1 MTSNSGKNNK
11 IPEVTRSQE
20 NDSTAHKMKGRRA
33 VTAAVVGNLLEWYD
47 FAVYGYLAIILAKK
61 FFPAGDEFTALLSTF
76 AAFGVGFLVRPLGG
90 IVIGR
95 IGDLKGRKP
104 ALMITIFLMAA
115 GTMLIGSIPTYESI
129 GILAPILLVI
139 ARLMQGF
146 AAGGEWGGS
155 TAFIVE
161 WAPANR
167 RGFYGSFQQASVAGG
182 LLLGSGVA
190 AFFSTTF
197 TPEQMDNWGWRIPF
211 LLGGILAPV
220 GIYMRRNIEE
230 TPAFRETAVKK
241 TETKEVSP
249 LSLAGKAFGFTILWT
264 VSYYIVL
271 SYMPTFTQKFAGLSR
286 TESLWSNTVGLC
298 VLVIAIP
305 FAGYL
310 SDKVGRKPLLL
321 ISCLSFALLTYPL
334 FQLMLTGA
342 TFATVMGAQVIFA
355 FMIAAF
361 SGPGPAAISEIF
373 PTKIRSTWMSAGYSL
388 AVAIFGG
395 FSPFIATWLIGK
407 TGSPLSPTFYIIA
420 AAIAST
426 AVIWSLRETA
436 HDELA

>member
-1 MTSNSGKNNK
+1 MAAHSN
-11 IPEVTRSQE
+11 V
-20 NDSTAHKMKGRRA
+20 DKMKGRQA

-61 FFPAGDEFTALLSTF
+61 FFPAGDELTALLSTF

-95 IGDLKGRKP
+95 LGDVKGRKP

-129 GILAPILLVI
+129 GILAPILLVL

-161 WAPANR
+161 WAPTNR
-167 RGFYGSFQQASVAGG
+167 RGLYGSFQQASVAGG

-190 AFFSTTF
+190 ALFSTTF
-197 TPEQMDNWGWRIPF
+197 SPEQMDNWGWRIPF

-230 TPAFRETAVKK
+230 TPAFRDAD
-241 TETKEVSP
+241 TKVINTNEPSP

-271 SYMPTFTQKFAGLSR
+271 SYMPTFTQKFAGLTR

-298 VLVIAIP
+298 VLVIGIP

-334 FQLMLTGA
+334 FKLMLTGA
-342 TFATVMGAQVIFA
+342 TFSTVMVAQIIFA
-355 FMIAAF
+355 IMIAAF

-373 PTKIRSTWMSAGYSL
+373 PTRIRSTWMSAGYSL

-426 AVIWSLRETA
+426 VVIWSLRETA
-436 HDELA
+436 HNELA